1 MKNLTR
7 KQVLALSR
15 ALKRKG
21 RKLPKLGWCT
31 THRTPSGKI
40 EICHDYS
47 ATSKKHVYYMVGGGT
62 RQDARRERRYY
73 KSRPR

>member
-21 RKLPKLGWCT
+21 RKLPKLGWCA
-31 THRTPSGKI
+31 THRTPSGKF

-47 ATSKKHVYYMVGGGT
+47 ASGRKHVYYVVGHLN
-62 RQDARRERRYY
+62 RYARRDRRYY
-73 KSRPR
+73 KSRHR